1 MCLTIPAQIIKLG
14 RNQAII
20 RDSNTAKTVNISL
33 ISNLKIGDWIL
44 YISDF
49 AVKKISKNDAQE
61 ISILLKSPQ
70 KIDTQKLDARF
81 RSIIE
86 ASRIRNLTKKE
97 VVYLLNIDGPEKK
110 ALFSEANIIR
120 KTYLKDFI
128 CIHGIIEFSNY
139 CRNDCLYCGLRKENQ
154 KLKRYRMSV
163 DEIIETAQEA
173 VNKKGYKLLVLQSG
187 EDSFYTEEILCK
199 IIKEIKKRCRVFI
212 FMSVGERGCRCY
224 QKMKQAGASGV
235 LFRFETSNPVLFK
248 KLHPKGKDFK
258 SRFKHLEF
266 MKKLGYFIATGSL
279 IGLPG
284 QTTEDL
290 ADDILTI
297 KEWANMVS
305 IGPFIP
311 TQDTSLTDAFY
322 SEKPKKWK
330 AEMNFKMIAILRLLM
345 PTIRIPVVTA
355 LETTVGEEGRR
366 KALWAGANSLMFNLT
381 PAKYR
386 PFYKIYDHK
395 FFQKENLW
403 EKYGLFK
410 NEESYKMLEERMQKE
425 LKR

>member
-1 MCLTIPAQIIKLG
+1 MCLTIPAQIIKLE

-44 YISDF
+44 YINDL
-49 AVKKISKNDAQE
+49 AVKKISKNDARE
-61 ISILLKSPQ
+61 ISILLKSPR
-70 KIDTQKLDARF
+70 KINIPELGVRF
-81 RSIIE
+81 RNIVKVSHT
-86 ASRIRNLTKKE
+86 RDLTKKE
-97 VVYLLNIDGPEKK
+97 IIYLLNADGLEKE

-120 KTYLKDFI
+120 KAHLKDFI
-128 CIHGIIEFSNY
+128 CIHGIIEFSNF
-139 CRNDCLYCGLRKENQ
+139 CKNDCLYCGLRKENQ

-163 DEIIETAQEA
+163 DEIVETAREA

-224 QKMKQAGASGV
+224 HKMKQAGASGG

-248 KLHPKGKDFK
+248 KLHPQGKDFK

-266 MKKLGYFIATGSL
+266 MKKLGYFVATGSL
-279 IGLPG
+279 IGLPD
-284 QTTEDL
+284 QTIEDL
-290 ADDILTI
+290 AEDILTM
-297 KEWANMVS
+297 KKWANMIS
-305 IGPFIP
+305 MGPFIP
-311 TQDTSLTDAFY
+311 TENTPLAEAPSDEGT
-322 SEKPKKWK
+322 KRWK
-330 AEMNFKMIAILRLLM
+330 IEMNLKMIAILRLLM

-355 LETTVGEEGRR
+355 LETVVGEEGRR

-381 PAKYR
+381 PSKYR
-386 PFYKIYDHK
+386 PLYKIYDHK

-410 NEESYKMLEERMQKE
+410 NEESYKMLKERTQKE
-425 LKR
+425 LNN

>member
-44 YISDF
+44 YISDL

-355 LETTVGEEGRR
+355 LETAVGEEGRR